1 VGRVEKPT
9 CPRIPRSPHSLL
21 RSFNDDGHDGHD
33 NDNDDEGDD
42 NVGVVKEDKDKGE
55 RIRSK
60 ENELYKGLDV
70 LTDPVEDLGKAEFVP
85 LHRAID
91 ECVSIQGFDLDVKAV
106 PPQEDIGGSESD
118 ALITVEEAMVV
129 AERLHQRGSFF
140 FDGIVIA
147 DLRTKNGGL
156 NSALIADT
164 METAEHLDQ
173 SMLHPVDFR
182 YREVI
187 RHLLG
192 ETLQQVTVASNRL
205 LEGIHHLGADQV
217 LGWNH
222 VVQVKRERLL
232 ENMPLRL
239 PILLGNRNEFI
250 VELGVDLRS
259 ELLRHPGWHGPT
271 TSRFDSYLTYL
282 P

>member
-1 VGRVEKPT
+1 MSEMRTATAPKGPF
-9 CPRIPRSPHSLL
+9 SLE
-21 RSFNDDGHDGHD
+21 RKNDDGFRIYGLTSAPSLSITREQ
-33 NDNDDEGDD
+33 EGVD
-42 NVGVVKEDKDKGE
+42 NVGVVKVDKDKGE
-55 RIRSK
+55 RIRNK
-60 ENELYKGLDV
+60 EDELNKGLDV

-164 METAEHLDQ
+164 M
-173 SMLHPVDFR
+173 
-182 YREVI
+182 
-187 RHLLG
+187 
-192 ETLQQVTVASNRL
+192 
-205 LEGIHHLGADQV
+205 
-217 LGWNH
+217 
-222 VVQVKRERLL
+222 
-232 ENMPLRL
+232 
-239 PILLGNRNEFI
+239 
-250 VELGVDLRS
+250 
-259 ELLRHPGWHGPT
+259 
-271 TSRFDSYLTYL
+271 
-282 P
+282 

>member
-1 VGRVEKPT
+1 M
-9 CPRIPRSPHSLL
+9 
-21 RSFNDDGHDGHD
+21 
-33 NDNDDEGDD
+33 
-42 NVGVVKEDKDKGE
+42 VVKVDKDKGE

-60 ENELYKGLDV
+60 EDELDKRLDV

-91 ECVSIQGFDLDVKAV
+91 KCVSIQGFDLDVKAV
-106 PPQEDIGGSESD
+106 PPQEDIGGRESD

-140 FDGIVIA
+140 FDGMVIA
-147 DLRTKNGGL
+147 DLRAKNGGL

-164 METAEHLDQ
+164 METAEHLNQ

-205 LEGIHHLGADQV
+205 LEGIHHRGADEV

-222 VVQVKRERLL
+222 VVQVKPERLL

-239 PILLGNRNEFI
+239 PILLGNRNKFI

-259 ELLRHPGWHGPT
+259 ELLGHRGWHGPPPPCST
-271 TSRFDSYLTYL
+271 PIL
-282 P
+282 PIHHDKSS